1 MNAEDFIRHRHHPVD
16 ERCLFQISNT
26 VKSCGDPVFRG
37 QHVAGDLRLDRV
49 HIVHEPGR
57 AGDVE
62 EENQGGNQNYEPTPS
77 RTSTIGIVSRG
88 SWDANSIFHR
98 FIQINKTI
106 RPHK

>member
-1 MNAEDFIRHRHHPVD
+1 MNAEDFVRYRHHPVD
-16 ERCLFQISNT
+16 ERRLFQISDA

-49 HIVHEPGR
+49 DIVHEPWR

-62 EENQGGNQNYEPTPS
+62 EKNERGHQNYEPTPS

-88 SWDANSIFHR
+88 S
-98 FIQINKTI
+98 
-106 RPHK
+106 